1 MLKNKGFLA
10 IFYHFFSVLLYLYP
24 ILYTHMKRKN
34 TMKKNKMK
42 KSSKDDIMKKNV
54 EYMVGSED
62 NAISDVDWAT
72 CEALAQ
78 DGELVEDYAI

>member
-1 MLKNKGFLA
+1 MLKNKGFLT
-10 IFYHFFSVLLYLYP
+10 IFYHFFYELLYLYP

-34 TMKKNKMK
+34 TMKKNKTK

-62 NAISDVDWAT
+62 NAISDVDYAT

-78 DGELVEDYAI
+78 DGELIEDYAI

>member
-1 MLKNKGFLA
+1 
-10 IFYHFFSVLLYLYP
+10 
-24 ILYTHMKRKN
+24 
-34 TMKKNKMK
+34 MKKNKTK

-62 NAISDVDWAT
+62 NAFSDVDYAT

-78 DGELVEDYAI
+78 DGELIEDYAI

>member
-1 MLKNKGFLA
+1 
-10 IFYHFFSVLLYLYP
+10 
-24 ILYTHMKRKN
+24 MKRKN
-34 TMKKNKMK
+34 TMKKNKTK

-62 NAISDVDWAT
+62 NAISDVDYAT

-78 DGELVEDYAI
+78 DGELIEDYAI